1 MGYLW
6 DELSTTSPYSPTKMC
21 PSALVNWPGKDDIQ
35 ALQTWRVGRTNNG
48 TEFFTFKAFSLWKG
62 KAVNSADPWRPL
74 DVVIFPIGE
83 IVNRDL
89 SKLCPFRAFRKFA
102 DKRLALG
109 TDNRLWL
116 HDVHPEGFLSRAV
129 INVIEESM
137 IVANPLPPAGG
148 HPKAGTH
155 HLRKCSLSYA
165 YIYGI
170 CNDLQQLW
178 NRAGSRR
185 KTIPMNGY
193 IRNVPE
199 ITFYMCSPFAGL
211 ASARYASHKEGF

>member
-6 DELSTTSPYSPTKMC
+6 DELSTTSPYSPTKMFL
-21 PSALVNWPGKDDIQ
+21 SSLVNLPCKKIDVFPEWNLKDLLDFLESDVFEPMEEKSFERCRVKAIILMMLATGRRLDDIQ
-35 ALQTWRVGRTNNG
+35 ALQTWRVGRTSNG

-62 KAVNSADPWRPL
+62 KAVNSADPWRPW

-155 HLRKCSLSYA
+155 HLRKFSLKLCLH
-165 YIYGI
+165 I
-170 CNDLQQLW
+170 W
-178 NRAGSRR
+178 
-185 KTIPMNGY
+185 
-193 IRNVPE
+193 
-199 ITFYMCSPFAGL
+199 YM
-211 ASARYASHKEGF
+211 